1 LESGSKL
8 PKLIKL
14 SDILVEIIN
23 EVRGIVMNEN
33 TDIVRIN
40 DLIDILTQNTN

>member
-1 LESGSKL
+1 L